1 MSIRQRGFGLLEALL
16 ASALALMLV
25 VAAGQ
30 LLVGAQRTWETQAVV
45 AAQQQD
51 ARLVLQRLAQD
62 IRMTGLSGC
71 LDPARLQFESP
82 AAEQAFAEPI
92 RIERGVDGRL
102 QQLHLL
108 TGELPGAFGPPDWTL
123 LTDCLTWAEVRA
135 GAHAGSDDVIALPLR
150 QQRWR
155 IQDGSLMLHSGGLN
169 ARLID
174 QVEGLWIDLEADG
187 LRVDIRLALH
197 GDGSAPVHTYAT
209 SVGLRNEWAPR

>member
-25 VAAGQ
+25 GAAGQ
-30 LLVGAQRTWETQAVV
+30 LLIGVQHTWATQAAM

-71 LDPARLQFESP
+71 LDPARLQFEDP

-92 RIERGVDGRL
+92 RIERDVEGRL

-135 GAHAGSDDVIALPLR
+135 GAHAGSDDAIALPMR

-155 IQDGSLMLHSGGLN
+155 VQNGSLMLHSGGLN

-174 QVEGLWIDLEADG
+174 QVEGLWVDLKADG
-187 LRVDIRLALH
+187 LRVDVRLALR
-197 GDGSAPVHTYAT
+197 GESSASMRTYAS
-209 SVGLRNEWAPR
+209 SVGLRNGRVP